1 MPFITYW
8 KALKNRIVVG
18 SINNFLK
25 IRKQMQERRKKLQ
38 RELTL
43 TNGGKGRDKKHK
55 HYKN

>member
-1 MPFITYW
+1 M
-8 KALKNRIVVG
+8 G